1 MMKEPIPDLNALPL
15 DEEEQRLAADLKR
28 KGQRRA
34 RRWWIT
40 IAALVLMAVTV
51 LVLLLI
57 GSIPLL
63 RPHPTLEETHGLG
76 SEAAT
81 ESLQGLWMDEIL
93 HAWGEPSVSLNK
105 PDDNTPQ
112 HVWKLPDSNDFIRVY
127 YDKDTGRITHANC
140 EHVFRGILISADTE
154 TKTMIV
160 EPFAEE
166 YEASFGSRLL
176 IHPHSMYLNPHPS
189 SYGQIVS
196 GPVWFL
202 YDSGVVIPAEGES
215 LPCVDGVVNVVL
227 WHPLLDDVFPFT

>member
-1 MMKEPIPDLNALPL
+1 MKEPIPDLNALPL

-63 RPHPTLEETHGLG
+63 RPHPTLEEAHGRG

-93 HAWGEPSVSLNK
+93 HAWGEPSFSQNK

-127 YDKDTGRITHANC
+127 YDKDTGRITHAIC

-154 TKTMIV
+154 TETMIV

-176 IHPHSMYLNPHPS
+176 IHPHSMYLDPHPS
-189 SYGQIVS
+189 SYGHIVS

-202 YDSGVVIPAEGES
+202 YDSGAVIPAEGES

>member
-63 RPHPTLEETHGLG
+63 RPHPTLEEAHGLG

-81 ESLQGLWMDEIL
+81 ESLQWLWMDEIL
-93 HAWGEPSVSLNK
+93 YAWGEPSISQNN
-105 PDDNTPQ
+105 PDDSTPQ

-127 YDKDTGRITHANC
+127 YDKDTGRITHAIC
-140 EHVFRGILISADTE
+140 EHVFRGTLISADTE

-227 WHPLLDDVFPFT
+227 WHPLLDDVFPYT